1 MVYCILS
8 RRSNLSQP
16 LNIVS
21 GGYEIINKG
30 KRMKMKSA
38 YQSALEGL
46 STINEQLLSVIN
58 LTPKVYLLIV
68 DGKYVEAY
76 ASKETAEYEMHLCI
90 QADDQLDESHVYRI
104 REMDINF
111 NTI

>member
-21 GGYEIINKG
+21 GGYEIINQR

-38 YQSALEGL
+38 YQSAIEGL
-46 STINEQLLSVIN
+46 SAINI
-58 LTPKVYLLIV
+58 TPSVYLLIV
-68 DGKYVEAY
+68 DGKTVEAY
-76 ASKETAEYEMHLCI
+76 ASKETAEYEMHLCM
-90 QADDQLDESHVYRI
+90 QADEELDESHVYRI

>member
-1 MVYCILS
+1 
-8 RRSNLSQP
+8 
-16 LNIVS
+16 
-21 GGYEIINKG
+21 
-30 KRMKMKSA
+30 MKMKSA

-58 LTPKVYLLIV
+58 LTPRVYLLVV

-76 ASKETAEYEMHLCI
+76 ANKETAEYEMRLCQ
-90 QADDQLDESHVYRI
+90 QADEELDEHHVYRI

-111 NTI
+111 HTL